1 MIELMLLRHAKS
13 SWSDTEMPD
22 MDRPLSK
29 RGKQAAQ
36 AMGRLLAAKGPIPG
50 LVLCSP
56 ARRARDTWKIVSEEL
71 KSAPRVLVDD
81 AIYDFGNGGKLL
93 ECIRAR
99 GGKVPVLMAVGH
111 NPSMERLAQRLV
123 SEGDHKLRQLME
135 KKYPTAALAVIGF
148 DLQDWSGLE
157 DGTGTLQ
164 RFVRPRDI
172 MPDAHD

>member
-13 SWSDTEMPD
+13 SWSGTELPD

-36 AMGRLLAAKGPIPG
+36 AMGRLMAAKGPAPG

-56 ARRARDTWKIVSEEL
+56 ARRARDTWKIVGEEL

-99 GGKVPVLMAVGH
+99 GGNIPTLMVVGH

-123 SEGDHKLRQLME
+123 SGGDGKLRQRME
-135 KKYPTAALAVIGF
+135 QKYPTAALAVIGF
-148 DLQDWSGLE
+148 DLEDWAGLE
-157 DGTGTLQ
+157 DGAGTLQ

-172 MPDAHD
+172 MPDADG